1 MKIEKKYQI
10 TKILLVLL
18 SIVFIIVLFVI
29 GKYQSDKK
37 FEEKQAEIIRGTYIN
52 KRLFLNFALDDEKMM
67 YYVSGDIISN
77 GKYKKMSDN
86 VFKLSSGKLKDSY
99 VIKDTNGDITIISYN
114 LNAEV
119 EGMLAE
125 RFVKEGNTVLQVTP

>member
-10 TKILLVLL
+10 IKILLVLL
-18 SIVFIIVLFVI
+18 SIVFIIVLFLI

-99 VIKDTNGDITIISYN
+99 VIKDTGGDITIISYN

-125 RFVKEGNTVLQVTP
+125 RFVKEGNTVLH

>member
-99 VIKDTNGDITIISYN
+99 VIKDTNGDITIICYN

>member
-99 VIKDTNGDITIISYN
+99 VIKDTDGDITIISYN

>member
-10 TKILLVLL
+10 IKILLVLL
-18 SIVFIIVLFVI
+18 SIVFIIVLFLI
-29 GKYQSDKK
+29 GNYQSDKK

-99 VIKDTNGDITIISYN
+99 VIKDTGGDITIISYN

-125 RFVKEGNTVLQVTP
+125 RFVKEGNTVLH